1 MSSLDDAQ
9 LVASAGWL
17 EAFTRLRDEGFA
29 WWGWLT
35 AVDVGEVAGD
45 VAGDATAANGAG
57 VEVFAQVGEVGAA
70 GRGVATRTLRTRL
83 APGEA
88 LPSLTP
94 LYAGAAWSER
104 ETAEMFGVEFAGF
117 DDGSGLGL
125 RPLLLPAGA
134 PATPLRK
141 AVPLAA
147 RAAVPWPGAKEG
159 GQAGGR
165 QVLPPGVPRQ
175 TPRGAGS

>member
-1 MSSLDDAQ
+1 MSSLDEAE
-9 LVASAGWL
+9 LVPSADWL
-17 EAFTRLRDEGFA
+17 EAFATLRAEGCA

-35 AVDVGEVAGD
+35 AVDLGA
-45 VAGDATAANGAG
+45 DAADGAG
-57 VEVFAQVGEVGAA
+57 VEVLAQVGAIEGGLRTQTRRTRIAA
-70 GRGVATRTLRTRL
+70 GQ
-83 APGEA
+83 A

-117 DDGSGLGL
+117 EDGSGLGL
-125 RPLLLPAGA
+125 RPLLLPAEA

-141 AVPLAA
+141 SVPLAA
-147 RAAVPWPGAKEG
+147 RAAVPWPGAKDG

-165 QVLPPGVPRQ
+165 QVLPPGVPRDP
-175 TPRGAGS
+175 PRGAGS

>member
-17 EAFTRLRDEGFA
+17 VAFTRLRDEGYA

-35 AVDVGEVAGD
+35 AVDVGDVGGD
-45 VAGDATAANGAG
+45 VAGDADGAG
-57 VEVFAQVGEVGAA
+57 VEVFAQVGQVGEV

-88 LPSLTP
+88 LASLTP

-117 DDGSGLGL
+117 ADGSGLGL

-134 PATPLRK
+134 PATPLCK
-141 AVPLAA
+141 AMPLAA

-165 QVLPPGVPRQ
+165 QVLPPGVPRH
-175 TPRGAGS
+175 PARGAGS